1 LLAHGPCG
9 EAIRRDHAQDDALVA
24 HAVIRRYEG
33 RMIETVSV
41 SRIPRTLIVAL
52 ALVTV
57 AGCAGGS
64 SSSGLSPAT
73 PEPQMAAAPPAAQP
87 TPPPPPSA
95 PAGRAVQGAPAAA
108 PPPAKQAALT
118 PEEAKGK
125 CWMRY
130 ENDRRAKSIDERLKL
145 VEKCVD
151 DTLRNQPPPRP
162 DR

>member
-1 LLAHGPCG
+1 MA
-9 EAIRRDHAQDDALVA
+9 
-24 HAVIRRYEG
+24 IRRYEG
-33 RMIETVSV
+33 RMIGTAARI
-41 SRIPRTLIVAL
+41 SRHVIATF
-52 ALVTV
+52 ALVTL

-64 SSSGLSPAT
+64 SSSDLSPTA
-73 PEPQMAAAPPAAQP
+73 PEPQIAAVPLAAAPP
-87 TPPPPPSA
+87 PPPQSAAPP
-95 PAGRAVQGAPAAA
+95 PAGRPAQAAPAAP

-151 DTLRNQPPPRP
+151 DTLRSQPPPPPAR
-162 DR
+162 